1 MSQYSNNF
9 YYVMALR
16 LEVQADRPTVSN
28 HTHITILTLADVHV
42 LKRGTKTIIKVAMSS
57 LDTSISALTPMQL
70 STRIL

>member
-1 MSQYSNNF
+1 
-9 YYVMALR
+9 MALR

-28 HTHITILTLADVHV
+28 HTHITALTLADVHV
-42 LKRGTKTIIKVAMSS
+42 WNLRGTKTIIEVAMSP